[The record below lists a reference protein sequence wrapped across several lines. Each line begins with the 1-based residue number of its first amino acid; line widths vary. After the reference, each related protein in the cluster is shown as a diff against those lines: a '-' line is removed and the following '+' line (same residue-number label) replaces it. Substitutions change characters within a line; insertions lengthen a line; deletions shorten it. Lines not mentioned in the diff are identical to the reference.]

1 MIRLAN
7 WYFLLLIP
15 FIIYIFIFM
24 KNKSTLKFSSV
35 KLLRSSGLK
44 KTYKHKIGKY
54 IICLSL
60 IIFVVALARP
70 QQTNQPDV
78 IKQKGIDIAMV
89 LDVSGSME
97 SVDFSPNRLSVAKD
111 TINDFVDERVS
122 DRLGLVIFAGTA
134 YTRIPLTLDHNILKQ
149 SLKDITTESVNDDG
163 TAIGMAI
170 SVGLNR
176 LKKSDS
182 ASKIMILVTDGDNNA
197 GTINPSTAADLAKE
211 LGIKIY
217 TIGVGTDESIYEVMD
232 FFGRKTYQ
240 RGEDG
245 LNEELLQEISDVT
258 GGQYY
263 RAKDPETL
271 SKIFDTINELEK
283 TKFNRDDFINYKE
296 LAFPLI
302 MIALILLLIGL
313 FLDRYYYIK
322 IP

>member
-15 FIIYIFIFM
+15 FIIYIFIIK

-60 IIFVVALARP
+60 VILVVALARP
-70 QQTNQPDV
+70 QETNQPDV

-97 SVDFSPNRLSVAKD
+97 SVDFKPDRLSVAKD
-111 TINDFVDERVS
+111 TINEFVNERPS
-122 DRLGLVIFAGTA
+122 DRLALVIFAGTA

-217 TIGVGTDESIYEVMD
+217 TIGVGTDEAIYKGID
-232 FFGRKTYQ
+232 FFGQTTYQ
-240 RGEDG
+240 RGG
-245 LNEELLQEISDVT
+245 ASLNEELLQEISDVT

-271 SKIFDTINELEK
+271 SKIFNTINELEK
-283 TKFNRDDFINYKE
+283 TKFDRDDFINYKE

-302 MIALILLLIGL
+302 MIALILLLLGI